1 MSLDVLLINTN
12 RIKPAV
18 GPVAL
23 DYMADSLHA
32 AGIEVRLLDL
42 CFEDGVPGGT
52 GPPPLRRRGWG
63 KGVEFPQGTRLN
75 VSAAVKGALGG
86 RQPGLVGMTLRNTDD
101 CYLASGRDFLPGF
114 AEIVRLVRERT
125 GAPIVVGG
133 SGYSV
138 FPSAILEATG
148 ADYGIAGDGEVA
160 LTQLATTLAARGDP
174 TQAPGLVYRAGDGFR
189 RNAPWS
195 GDLSELPRRAR
206 ALVDNERYFREGGQG
221 GIETKRGCDRPCIY
235 CADPVGKGCRV
246 RMRTPAQV
254 ADEFETLLARGI
266 DHVHLCD
273 SEFNVPVEHALAVCE
288 EMTRRELR
296 NRARWYTYATP
307 AGFTREL
314 ARAMRAAGCIGVNF
328 GADNGD
334 DEMLGRLGRDFRSA
348 DLQETAAACREA
360 GLVFMYD
367 LLLGGPG
374 ETRESIARTIEL
386 MKRLSPDRVGVSL
399 GVRVYPGT
407 ALAEMV
413 RREGPIAANPNLR
426 GAVEDNETFLK
437 PVFYLSSALGDDAP
451 AHVAA
456 LVGGDRRFFF
466 PTAETGAEAYN
477 YSDNDR
483 LVEAIRQG
491 YRGAYW
497 DILRRLGEGR

>member
-1 MSLDVLLINTN
+1 VSFEVLLINTN

-18 GPVAL
+18 APIGL
-23 DYMADSLHA
+23 DYLADSLHA

-42 CFEDGVPGGT
+42 CFEED
-52 GPPPLRRRGWG
+52 
-63 KGVEFPQGTRLN
+63 

-86 RQPGLVGMTLRNTDD
+86 REPGLVGMTLRNTDD

-114 AEIVRLVRERT
+114 AEIVRLVREQT

-138 FPSAILEATG
+138 FPSAVLEATG

-160 LTQLATTLAARGDP
+160 LAQLATTLAARGDP
-174 TQAPGLVYRAGDGFR
+174 TQAPGLVYRAGDGFK

-206 ALVDNERYFREGGQG
+206 ALVDNERYIREGGQG
-221 GIETKRGCDRPCIY
+221 GVETKRGCDRRCIY

-273 SEFNVPVEHALAVCE
+273 SEFNVPVEHALSVCE
-288 EMTRRELR
+288 EMRRRELGD
-296 NRARWYTYATP
+296 RARWYTYATP

-328 GADNGD
+328 GADSGD
-334 DEMLGRLGRDFRSA
+334 DEMLARLGRDFRSA
-348 DLQETAAACREA
+348 ELQETAAACRQA

-399 GVRVYPGT
+399 GVRIYPGT

-437 PVFYLSSALGDDAP
+437 PVFYLSAEP
-451 AHVAA
+451 ASGTAGSPAGRTEGFSLPADRGFSLQDYVAK

-483 LVEAIRQG
+483 LVEAIKQG

-497 DILRRLGEGR
+497 DILRRFGEGM